1 MFCVIYRSS
10 KRDQTY
16 LYVEKK
22 DDFSRVPEELMKGF
36 GQPQLAMILPLDGR
50 KKLVNAD
57 IEKVKQ
63 ALAEHGYYLQ
73 LPPPP
78 EDLLKQHLKIQTA
91 LKNNRYPAVAP
102 YLSERVLRTTMK

>member
-1 MFCVIYRSS
+1 MLCAIYRSS

-22 DDFSRVPEELMKGF
+22 DDFSRVPQDLMQGF
-36 GQPQLAMILPLDGR
+36 GNPVFAMLLPLDGS
-50 KKLVNAD
+50 KKLANAE

-63 ALAEHGYYLQ
+63 ALTEQGYYLQ

-78 EDLLKQHLKIQTA
+78 ESLLKIHLETQ
-91 LKNNRYPAVAP
+91 R
-102 YLSERVLRTTMK
+102 